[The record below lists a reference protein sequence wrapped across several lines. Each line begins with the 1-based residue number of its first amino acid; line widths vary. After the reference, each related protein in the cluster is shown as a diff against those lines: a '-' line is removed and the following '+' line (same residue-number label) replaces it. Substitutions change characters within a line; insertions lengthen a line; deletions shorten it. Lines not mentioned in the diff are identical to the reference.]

1 MNVTSNGNL
10 LKIAY
15 HKCGKELRKL
25 SNLLTEEDKEIAFE
39 YIILNLIVQALERDL
54 SAIENSKLKLKKF
67 HEQFLN
73 HVLNDIRN
81 NFIEHKKLMRNKG
94 VKVLEKQIISEEFWS
109 YKYLVRGFNSEFRC
123 LTYALKMHVEKRL
136 EKYIENFS

>member
-1 MNVTSNGNL
+1 MVNL

-15 HKCGKELRKL
+15 HRYGKEMKTLT
-25 SNLLTEEDKEIAFE
+25 NLLTEEDKEIAFE
-39 YIILNLIVQALERDL
+39 YIILSLVVQALERDL
-54 SAIENSKLKLKKF
+54 SAIEKSKLKLKTF

-73 HVLNDIRN
+73 HVINDIRN
-81 NFIEHKKLMRNKG
+81 NLIEHKKLMRNKG
-94 VKVLEKQIISEEFWS
+94 IKVLEKQIISEEFWS

-136 EKYIENFS
+136 EKYIKNFS